1 MQRCVGCRCETT
13 AGNEG
18 GWTSQAS
25 LRGGGTI
32 TKVLRHGDLAH
43 ELRNVSGAFWVRWLR
58 QADDLLPYCRRAYV
72 L

>member
-1 MQRCVGCRCETT
+1 MSRAR
-13 AGNEG
+13 
-18 GWTSQAS
+18 

-58 QADDLLPYCRRAYV
+58 QAGDLPPCCRRAYA